1 MYSIDDKRTTLNY
14 IPDVFLTLSKAFY
27 EKFNDFFSYK
37 IIYLYPN
44 KSNVKEIKDIIE
56 FKLCPNYK
64 HKMYYM
70 NCFNPIDNLKVTF
83 IRVCHRCNQ
92 MFLLSGRYNTKIMF
106 ERAFKFFIEPK
117 ERRNKDGNM

>member
-1 MYSIDDKRTTLNY
+1 MYSIEDKRTTLNY
-14 IPDVFLTLSKAFY
+14 IPDVFLKLSDAFY

-44 KSNVKEIKDIIE
+44 KSNVKEIRDIIE
-56 FKLCPNYK
+56 FRTCPNYK

-83 IRVCHRCNQ
+83 IRVCHQCNQ
-92 MFLLSGRYNTKIMF
+92 MFLLSGRYSTKIMF
-106 ERAFKFFIEPK
+106 ERAFKFFIEPNNKRK
-117 ERRNKDGNM
+117 EVKK